1 MRRAARFA
9 LLAAAPFLTMMA
21 GAACGPPTL
30 PRITLPSGTG
40 VPRAD
45 YAAIFTDAT
54 MSCRSV
60 HSLTADLALSGS
72 AGRQRLGGHVLG
84 GFAPDALRLEG
95 VAPFGAPVFILAA
108 ERGRGTLLLP
118 RDRRVVPSAP
128 PDEILQALVGVK
140 LSPDDL
146 LAVFTGCVKA
156 AAKTV
161 SARMYGAD
169 WLAVDLDDLKGGATA
184 YLHRNSAQWPIVA
197 AVLEGLQIDYGNRVK
212 GLPAQIRIRT
222 SDPRQTPQ
230 VDLQVRLQSFEINP
244 EIDRAAFSVVV
255 PPGTSPMTVQEL
267 SESYH
272 R

>member
-9 LLAAAPFLTMMA
+9 LLAAAPLVTMMA
-21 GAACGPPTL
+21 GAACGPPAL

-45 YAAIFTDAT
+45 FVTILADAT
-54 MSCRSV
+54 TSCRSV

-72 AGRQRLGGHVLG
+72 AGRQRFGGHVLA

-95 VAPFGAPVFILAA
+95 VAPFGAPLFILAA

-118 RDRRVVPSAP
+118 RDRRVVSSAA
-128 PDEILQALVGVK
+128 PDEILEALVGVK

-146 LAVFTGCVKA
+146 LAAFTGCVKA
-156 AAKTV
+156 AATPV

-169 WLAVDLDDLKGGATA
+169 WLAVDLDDPKGGATA
-184 YLHRNSAQWPIVA
+184 YLHRNGAGWPIVA
-197 AVLEGLQIDYGNRVK
+197 AVLEGLQIDYGSPAGGV
-212 GLPAQIRIRT
+212 PAQIRIRT
-222 SDPRQTPQ
+222 SDPHQNPQ
-230 VDLQVRLQSFEINP
+230 VDLQVRFQSVEINP

-255 PPGTSPMTVQEL
+255 PPGTSPITVQEL
-267 SESYH
+267 RESYH